1 MTPNAPLSAAPMMGD
16 NETPDDTAQETAA
29 PTLEVSGPLAAALTD
44 GKQQGDEF
52 SATVKFR
59 VGELGEGGEA
69 SLEVLDA
76 VPQDDGGG
84 ADDSG
89 AAVDSYLAAK
99 GAPPP
104 AQ

>member
-1 MTPNAPLSAAPMMGD
+1 MMGD
-16 NETPDDTAQETAA
+16 NEDPADQTADAA
-29 PTLEVSGPLAAALTD
+29 PTLELSGDMATALTD

-52 SATVKFR
+52 TATVKFR
-59 VGELGEGGEA
+59 VGEIGEGGEV

-76 VPQDDGGG
+76 VPQDDGTG

-89 AAVDSYLAAK
+89 AAVDSYLKAQ